1 MTSKERARLR
11 SLAVNLQPVFQIG
24 KEGYNAHLVQH
35 VDEYLEAHEL
45 IKLSV
50 LDSAP
55 ETAAQLAASLAG
67 DTRAEVVAKIGR
79 KLILYRRSETLARQG
94 RALVLA

>member
-11 SLAVNLQPVFQIG
+11 SLAAKLKPVFQVG

-35 VDEYLEAHEL
+35 VDEYLEAHEI

-50 LDSAP
+50 LESSP
-55 ETAAQLAASLAG
+55 ESTGQLAENLAG
-67 DTRAEVVAKIGR
+67 DTRSQVVAQIGR
-79 KLILYRRSETLARQG
+79 KLILYRRSETLTKQG
-94 RALVLA
+94 RSLVLD